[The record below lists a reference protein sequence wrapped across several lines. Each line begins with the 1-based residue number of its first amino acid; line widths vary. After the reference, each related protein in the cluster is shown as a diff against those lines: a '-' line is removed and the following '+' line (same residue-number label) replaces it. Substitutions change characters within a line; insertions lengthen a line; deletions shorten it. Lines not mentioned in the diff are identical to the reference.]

1 MQNRGSFRVYYAWTP
16 TSRYLWT
23 TFNRNSVSQRRT
35 WSNVRIFYE
44 PIVIPNRLYESY
56 LLSIRASNIIF
67 FAQKTSCQLYRN
79 FGRENK
85 IARWKRNTLHNVKFM
100 EKEMK
105 VRGIALYDPSSG
117 EQSLISGN
125 KCSFCVEQSLDAF
138 NKL

>member
-105 VRGIALYDPSSG
+105 VRGKRYCIIRSIEWRAIINLRKQVLVLRGTIARCL
-117 EQSLISGN
+117 
-125 KCSFCVEQSLDAF
+125 
-138 NKL
+138 